1 MIRVDFAETF
11 EARLEAISEFML
23 EQDSLSAPQRM
34 DDLWEQ
40 IFRFRDLVML
50 HPELGRPAGFL
61 VAQTIEG
68 QTRLDKLKRLAI
80 EAGVP
85 DFRDYVLRSHVILYA
100 HSETRVVVLSI
111 RHQREL
117 GYAPSSD

>member
-11 EARLEAISEFML
+11 EERLETISGFML
-23 EQDSLSAPQRM
+23 EQDSSSAPQRM

-40 IFRFRDLVML
+40 IFRFRDLVMI
-50 HPELGRPAGFL
+50 HPQLGRPAEFL
-61 VAQTIEG
+61 AAQTIEG

-80 EAGVP
+80 EADVP
-85 DFRDYVLRSHVILYA
+85 DFREYVLRSHVILYA
-100 HSETRVVVLSI
+100 HSETRVIVLSI

-117 GYAPSSD
+117 GYAPLSD

>member
-40 IFRFRDLVML
+40 IFRFRDLVMV

-61 VAQTIEG
+61 AAQTIEG
-68 QTRLDKLKRLAI
+68 QTRLDRLKRLAI

-85 DFRDYVLRSHVILYA
+85 DFREYVLRAHVILYA

-117 GYAPSSD
+117 GYAPASD

>member
-1 MIRVDFAETF
+1 MI
-11 EARLEAISEFML
+11 
-23 EQDSLSAPQRM
+23 PG
-34 DDLWEQ
+34 DL
-40 IFRFRDLVML
+40 RDLVTA

-61 VAQTIEG
+61 ASQTIEG

-85 DFRDYVLRSHVILYA
+85 DFREYVLRPHVILYA
-100 HSETRVVVLSI
+100 HSETRAVVRSI

-117 GYAPSSD
+117 GYAPPSD